1 MTRGLLRVVSVFALS
16 VLAVLAGFAGFAGFA
31 GESASAHSALVSS
44 TPADGATLA
53 SSPPVAQFV
62 FNEKIQPNFL
72 QVALTG
78 PAGAL
83 TLVPPTAEGATVTQ
97 KLPEL
102 AAGTYRTAYRVVS
115 ADGHPIS
122 GTISFT
128 VKATPSPS
136 PTVTASPRPTP
147 TPTPSATPTPTA
159 SSAPSTEPASAGS
172 RTLEYALIA
181 SVLGLTLAGVAR
193 LTRRRPPRR

>member
-1 MTRGLLRVVSVFALS
+1 MIEL
-16 VLAVLAGFAGFAGFA
+16 
-31 GESASAHSALVSS
+31 
-44 TPADGATLA
+44 
-53 SSPPVAQFV
+53 V
-62 FNEKIQPNFL
+62 FNEKVQPNFL

-83 TLVPPTAEGATVTQ
+83 TLPPPTADGATVTQ

-102 AAGTYRTAYRVVS
+102 TAGTYRAAYRVVS

-147 TPTPSATPTPTA
+147 TPTHRPRP
-159 SSAPSTEPASAGS
+159 
-172 RTLEYALIA
+172 
-181 SVLGLTLAGVAR
+181 
-193 LTRRRPPRR
+193 RRRHRAPRAPNLPPAGLRTSSTPSSPVCSG